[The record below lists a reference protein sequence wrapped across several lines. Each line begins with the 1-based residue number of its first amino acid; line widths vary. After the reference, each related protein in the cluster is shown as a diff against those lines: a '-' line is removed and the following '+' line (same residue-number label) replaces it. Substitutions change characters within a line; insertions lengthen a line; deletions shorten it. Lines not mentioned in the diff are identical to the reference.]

1 MFFEISVV
9 ITLFLISDLIR
20 LFFVTQANLFA
31 SNNGKLDWFFEFPGY
46 FEYSKSTHDFPS

>member
-1 MFFEISVV
+1 MFFEISLV

-46 FEYSKSTHDFPS
+46 FEYSKSTHDFP